1 MSSLTYSH
9 RNREPARAQVKNNEP
24 EGGGGTA
31 TLRMDKKNRENVLG
45 KTGGMRNGVVAVG
58 SDR

>member
-31 TLRMDKKNRENVLG
+31 TLRMDKKKNPGERAWENR
-45 KTGGMRNGVVAVG
+45 RDA
-58 SDR
+58 